1 MIEIRSARI
10 DDCSKLMPLLDELG
24 YPTVEAELAVRLGTI
39 LNREDFAIFT
49 AESGN
54 EVTGLIC
61 LTLMPSLYRA
71 GLQGAITTLVVS
83 HNFRGQ
89 GIARKLIAYGER
101 WLHSHEAVNVVVNPS
116 NHRQAAHQLY
126 EAAGFSGTGVR
137 FTKSLTAA
145 Q

>member
-24 YPTVEAELAVRLGTI
+24 YPTLETDLAVRLETI
-39 LNREDFAIFT
+39 LSRDDFAIFI
-49 AESGN
+49 AEIGN

-89 GIARKLIAYGER
+89 GIARQLIECGER
-101 WLHSHEAVNVVVNPS
+101 WLHSHGAVNPS
-116 NHRQAAHQLY
+116 NHRQVAHQLY